1 LARLIRERPVFVN
14 VARRRSEGASKPRN
28 FAEYV
33 DFSGVFQGEDS
44 GSPGGALDREPADIS
59 DP

>member
-14 VARRRSEGASKPRN
+14 VARRRIRGASKRRN

-33 DFSGVFQGEDS
+33 DFSGVFACEDG